1 MYAERAAADIALR
14 NYNHKL
20 QIRVFRMASQNTDRL
35 EKLYEGLRERLL
47 DMSLRNPLLSYKHR
61 PASKK
66 QLQIVDE
73 VPESVYGLLTGGT
86 SLEILPL
93 PEPDDIPQD
102 EREEDFVAA
111 LEHAKVSDLE
121 YLTRIEA
128 LESQGR
134 DDEIELARAERDLR
148 DKVRQQLGLPLRPT
162 KSTINPSEHAKSLGI
177 DPSIELHP
185 TAAKDSHSDKKLQSL
200 KWPENLESVLERIA
214 DDARLAEQETG
225 LSTLFMVFGFLEWC
239 EKEGSKK
246 LFAPLMLLPVKL
258 EKRKG
263 ARGKIIFSLSAMAES
278 AESNLSLQTKVQR
291 EFARQIPDLETS
303 EDEAGSV
310 EAYFAK
316 VSEAIEGLKGWHVR
330 RWLTLGHFAFGRFA
344 MYADLAP
351 GNWASHPVTDSLVG
365 SIVSGTEL
373 SGDAGSSLFTPP
385 EDYPID
391 EPEIEKL
398 APILIH
404 DADASQHSAL
414 VDAMKSKNL
423 VIQGPP
429 GTGKSQTITNII
441 ANVLAADKTVLFLA
455 EKQAAL
461 EVVKR
466 RLVKAG
472 LGDFCLELH
481 SEKATPRLVVE
492 SLKQRMTLGLG
503 RKGAANTSWDPTW
516 GENRQEIASYVNAL
530 HAPEEDGQTPFN
542 LIWRSLRARSQIGPA
557 IHEMRSIAL
566 PDTLLVGGHAFEAAQ
581 GSISLYGDLA
591 TRFAAT
597 YSLPQLSPWSRLT
610 FHQDRRPN
618 TAILVED
625 LAHLKRVAD
634 DVAAT
639 AAQVKALGP
648 TSFEDLARLVALNE
662 LLGHDVPDDA
672 LIDAVRN
679 LEPAAVADLIA
690 IQQQRWNLEAQLA
703 GREWSADITAH
714 ETTQILSLEAVAD
727 IAELDAMAPGELFD
741 WAAKHATAADA
752 ICKAFDKLAP
762 AIEILGDPES
772 MPSSSPLAIML
783 AAKTASMLDQGTR
796 GWFAW
801 LASTPAGALLAA
813 ATEWSDVMAEE
824 ARWRGRFPARMGAWP
839 TRDELL
845 TAADIAAKGSFG
857 RLFGSLTGDSKIL
870 AAILQRLGITP
881 GVRVPPEDLRG
892 LGQHVQAISAF
903 LNNRKHQQLF
913 GSLWDGL
920 ETPVERIASVDEG
933 RTSALAKVEEAPGGK
948 AIAERVRSLDAA
960 GLMALGQEFERCRA
974 AVSEIGDHKNLLD
987 EQSVADKIVSLR
999 TSKISATTILALDP
1013 NRKLERFDR
1022 SLEEL
1027 AAAVQLRS
1035 QLRDVEARLAA
1046 HPLKDKADQL
1056 ISNADGIELTQQALT
1071 WIESVRSNVAT
1082 SPGVEA
1088 LTSIGAAKIR
1098 HELRLAAPQLGSG
1111 LEKLKERTADLATNH
1126 GVAGLVTTIPE
1137 GLIDQLQTLIPRR
1150 DELSDYLALHDQRL
1164 DLARGGL
1171 DPLLTKAEEL
1181 DVAPA
1186 QLGELFSGLVAQKR
1200 ADTAKQA
1207 SAALNR
1213 AAGYRIEARR
1223 ENFAERDRRKL
1234 DADRQR
1240 VKDNLL
1246 VRMPPAGNRYG
1257 SRKTWTEMELL
1268 SNEFGKEKRF
1278 VPVRDAMQRAG
1289 RAVQALAPCFMMSPL
1304 SLAKFLPAR
1313 GLSFDVLVIDEA
1325 SQMRPEDA
1333 LGGLLRAKQLI
1344 VVGDQKQLP
1353 PTDFFSRSGEPV
1365 PVADDE
1371 GDFEDLDDESILEA
1385 CQKTFRETRLLRWHY
1400 RSRCESLISFS
1411 NREFYKS
1418 ELISFPM
1425 AKPGSFSVDLIRVN
1439 GQYQARRNQAEALAI
1454 SEEAI
1459 LFMRHHAEDPV
1470 ETIPTLGIVA
1480 VNSDQ
1485 RDLIFEEIRR
1495 LGADDPFVEL
1505 YREKVAER
1513 GEQLFVKNLEN
1524 VQGDERDFILISMTY
1539 GPKPGA
1545 VVVAQR
1551 FGPINGK
1558 QGHRRLN
1565 VLFSRARTRIG
1576 LFTSFGSADIKP
1588 QETSSEGVHILKRYL
1603 EYAETRGQTAGR
1615 TLGPNP
1621 DSDFE
1626 VEVADRLRAKGF
1638 EVDYQIGVSGFKI
1651 DLGIRHPDH
1660 PERYLAGVE
1669 CDGAAYHSSKSARDR
1684 DRLREEV
1691 LSGLGWRLLRVWSTD
1706 WFDNADL
1713 QTQRLVDRLEE
1724 LRRAPVVHDDGYR
1737 FSALQDPAAT
1747 PHPFAS
1753 ERDAPDS
1760 PTEMAASEPELAV
1773 TEGAPSE
1780 PPVEK
1785 PSVLAGSG
1793 KLNVVELHAALR
1805 EFRETVIA
1813 VQTQDWELQRSILR
1827 EGMIESIVSTRL
1839 DDPEDWYRKIPPFQ
1853 RQSTNPAERKHY
1865 LDAICEIVSRLDTE
1879 TRPAK
1884 PQPEF
1889 SLTAPPAF
1897 SPPQQG
1903 LLFGAGRPIVVTP
1916 GVYRT
1921 ADLSESGVKPVATR
1935 FYDHGYLPELSR
1947 MIAHVVATEGPLYV
1961 DQLVTRIARA
1971 HGYQRNGPAI
1981 VERVTRAID
1990 KRFPR
1995 TKDDDREL
2003 IWPAG
2008 TVATSIQAFRRPT
2021 NNERDHS
2028 DIPLVELASLALP
2041 HLRAGRMS
2049 DEDILE
2055 HMRDRFGLARL
2066 REATRIRFVAAIGV
2080 ARASLEAP
2088 S

>member
-1 MYAERAAADIALR
+1 VKAAADLAAV
-14 NYNHKL
+14 NEM
-20 QIRVFRMASQNTDRL
+20 QP
-35 EKLYEGLRERLL
+35 G
-47 DMSLRNPLLSYKHR
+47 
-61 PASKK
+61 
-66 QLQIVDE
+66 
-73 VPESVYGLLTGGT
+73 
-86 SLEILPL
+86 EIY
-93 PEPDDIPQD
+93 
-102 EREEDFVAA
+102 AWA
-111 LEHAKVSDLE
+111 TEHA
-121 YLTRIEA
+121 A
-128 LESQGR
+128 
-134 DDEIELARAERDLR
+134 
-148 DKVRQQLGLPLRPT
+148 
-162 KSTINPSEHAKSLGI
+162 
-177 DPSIELHP
+177 
-185 TAAKDSHSDKKLQSL
+185 
-200 KWPENLESVLERIA
+200 
-214 DDARLAEQETG
+214 
-225 LSTLFMVFGFLEWC
+225 
-239 EKEGSKK
+239 
-246 LFAPLMLLPVKL
+246 
-258 EKRKG
+258 
-263 ARGKIIFSLSAMAES
+263 
-278 AESNLSLQTKVQR
+278 
-291 EFARQIPDLETS
+291 
-303 EDEAGSV
+303 
-310 EAYFAK
+310 
-316 VSEAIEGLKGWHVR
+316 
-330 RWLTLGHFAFGRFA
+330 
-344 MYADLAP
+344 
-351 GNWASHPVTDSLVG
+351 
-365 SIVSGTEL
+365 
-373 SGDAGSSLFTPP
+373 
-385 EDYPID
+385 
-391 EPEIEKL
+391 
-398 APILIH
+398 
-404 DADASQHSAL
+404 
-414 VDAMKSKNL
+414 
-423 VIQGPP
+423 
-429 GTGKSQTITNII
+429 
-441 ANVLAADKTVLFLA
+441 
-455 EKQAAL
+455 
-461 EVVKR
+461 
-466 RLVKAG
+466 
-472 LGDFCLELH
+472 
-481 SEKATPRLVVE
+481 
-492 SLKQRMTLGLG
+492 
-503 RKGAANTSWDPTW
+503 
-516 GENRQEIASYVNAL
+516 
-530 HAPEEDGQTPFN
+530 
-542 LIWRSLRARSQIGPA
+542 
-557 IHEMRSIAL
+557 
-566 PDTLLVGGHAFEAAQ
+566 
-581 GSISLYGDLA
+581 
-591 TRFAAT
+591 
-597 YSLPQLSPWSRLT
+597 
-610 FHQDRRPN
+610 
-618 TAILVED
+618 
-625 LAHLKRVAD
+625 
-634 DVAAT
+634 
-639 AAQVKALGP
+639 
-648 TSFEDLARLVALNE
+648 
-662 LLGHDVPDDA
+662 
-672 LIDAVRN
+672 
-679 LEPAAVADLIA
+679 
-690 IQQQRWNLEAQLA
+690 
-703 GREWSADITAH
+703 
-714 ETTQILSLEAVAD
+714 
-727 IAELDAMAPGELFD
+727 
-741 WAAKHATAADA
+741 AADA
-752 ICKAFDKLAP
+752 VCKAFDKLAP

-772 MPSSSPLAIML
+772 MPSCSPLAIML
-783 AAKTASMLDQGTR
+783 ATKTASMLDQGTR

-801 LASTPAGALLAA
+801 LATTPAGPLRAA
-813 ATEWSDVMAEE
+813 KTEWSDVMAEE
-824 ARWRGRFPARMGAWP
+824 ARWRGRFPARIGAWP
-839 TRDELL
+839 TRDELS
-845 TAADIAAKGSFG
+845 TAADVAAKGSFG
-857 RLFGSLTGDSKIL
+857 RLVGSLTGESKIL
-870 AAILQRLGITP
+870 ATILQRLGITP

-903 LNNRKHQQLF
+903 LNNRAHHQLF

-920 ETPVERIASVDEG
+920 ETPIERIAAVDDG
-933 RTSALAKVEEAPGGK
+933 RTAALARVEEAPGGK

-987 EQSVADKIVSLR
+987 EQSVADKIMSLR
-999 TSKISATTILALDP
+999 TSRISVTTILGLDP
-1013 NRKLERFDR
+1013 DRELERFNY

-1027 AAAVQLRS
+1027 ADAVQLQS

-1046 HPLKDKADQL
+1046 HPLKDKVDQL
-1056 ISNADGIELTQQALT
+1056 ASTAAAIELSQQALS
-1071 WIESVRSNVAT
+1071 WIETVRSNVPPSAAL
-1082 SPGVEA
+1082 EA
-1088 LTSIGAAKIR
+1088 LTSIGAVKVR

-1111 LEKLKERTADLATNH
+1111 LEKLKERAADLATNH
-1126 GVAGLVTTIPE
+1126 GVAGLVTTTLE
-1137 GLIDQLQTLIPRR
+1137 SLIDQLQNLIPRR
-1150 DELSDYLALHDQRL
+1150 HELSDYLALHDQRL
-1164 DLARGGL
+1164 DLVRGGL
-1171 DPLLTKAEEL
+1171 NPLLTKAEEL

-1200 ADTAKQA
+1200 ADRAKQA
-1207 SAALNR
+1207 SAALSR

-1234 DADRQR
+1234 DADRRR

-1257 SRKTWTEMELL
+1257 GRKTWTEMELL

-1278 VPVRDAMQRAG
+1278 VPVRDVMQRAG

-1439 GQYQARRNQAEALAI
+1439 GHYQARRNQAEALAI

-1459 LFMRHHAEDPV
+1459 LFMRHHAEDAV

-1495 LGADDPFVEL
+1495 LGADDPYVEL

-1545 VVVAQR
+1545 AVVAQR

-1565 VLFSRARTRIG
+1565 VLFSRARMRIG
-1576 LFTSFGSADIKP
+1576 LFTSFGSVDIKP

-1603 EYAETRGQTAGR
+1603 EYAETRGQTAGN

-1724 LRRAPVVHDDGYR
+1724 LRRAPVVYDDGYR
-1737 FSALQDPAAT
+1737 FSALQDPAIA
-1747 PHPFAS
+1747 PQPIAS
-1753 ERDAPDS
+1753 EEDAPATR
-1760 PTEMAASEPELAV
+1760 TEAVASEPEVAV
-1773 TEGAPSE
+1773 ADEAPTE

-1785 PSVLAGSG
+1785 PSALAGNG
-1793 KLNVVELHAALR
+1793 KLNAAELHATLR

-1813 VQTQDWELQRSILR
+1813 VQTPDWELQRSILR
-1827 EGMIESIVSTRL
+1827 EGMIEAIVSTRL
-1839 DDPEDWYRKIPPFQ
+1839 DDPDDWYRKIPPFQ

-1879 TRPAK
+1879 ARPPK
-1884 PQPEF
+1884 PQPKPEF
-1889 SLTAPPAF
+1889 SLTAPPTPSAAK
-1897 SPPQQG
+1897 QG
-1903 LLFGAGRPIVVTP
+1903 MLFGTGQPIVVP
-1916 GVYRT
+1916 QGNRASPKPPAGPAVYRI
-1921 ADLSESGVKPVATR
+1921 ADVSESGVKPVAIR
-1935 FYDHGYLPELSR
+1935 FYDNGYLPELSR
-1947 MIAHVVATEGPLYV
+1947 MIAHVVAIEGPLYL

-1971 HGYQRNGPAI
+1971 HGYQRNGAAI

-1990 KRFPR
+1990 NRFPR
-1995 TKDDDREL
+1995 TKDDEREL

-2008 TVATSIQAFRRPT
+2008 TVPTSIQAFRRSSAD
-2021 NNERDHS
+2021 ERDHG
-2028 DIPLVELASLALP
+2028 DIPLIELASLALP
-2041 HLRAGRMS
+2041 HLRAGGLS

-2066 REATRIRFVAAIGV
+2066 REATRVRFFAALGV
-2080 ARASLEAP
+2080 ARARLKETS
-2088 S
+2088 